1 MKWGLPYFSLFIYL
15 LGWEVGEGRQCA
27 CHDADVDI
35 RRQVVGIDSLLPPGG
50 FLGLNSGD
58 QAWQGVLVNLPAP
71 SVGFFFLTQ
80 FALVGDQ

>member
-27 CHDADVDI
+27 CHDAGVDI
-35 RRQVVGIDSLLPPGG
+35 RRQVIGIDSLLPPGG

-71 SVGFFFLTQ
+71 SVGFFFSSHSL
-80 FALVGDQ
+80 L